1 MIPQVFRD
9 VDILGSLEHVVDQH
23 TKHYKDDFI
32 IDRNIICKLADSPD
46 ETDRHLIWLC
56 RPLGTHIMRE
66 RDIYLEGTHENKC
79 FSFYHDQ
86 TRDNVLAY
94 AIHLKNREGFD
105 VTGDIYQ
112 LDYAAEIERAKLLTC
127 PVYRVTLFFPDDTE
141 FTVPYRTYRG
151 YLNEL
156 SQKHGDLKAMRYEPE
171 SEAELGVI
179 LRRQW
184 SRRDRQANLGD
195 IAEHFD
201 GLNKSSV
208 RDKLQEA
215 KAGIKASEHKAI
227 KKDEQAL

>member
-9 VDILGSLEHVVDQH
+9 VDILGSLEQIIDQH
-23 TKHYKDDFI
+23 TKHYKEDFN

-86 TRDNVLAY
+86 TKENILAY
-94 AIHLKNREGFD
+94 ALHLKSRDGFN
-105 VTGDIYQ
+105 VTGDVYQ
-112 LDYAAEIERAKLLTC
+112 LDYAAEVERVKLLTC
-127 PVYRVTLFFPDDTE
+127 PIHRITFFFYDDTE

-151 YLNEL
+151 ALNEL
-156 SQKHGDLKAMRYEPE
+156 SQKHGELKAMRYEPE
-171 SEAELGVI
+171 SEAELSII

-184 SRRDRQANLGD
+184 LKRDRHADLGD
-195 IAEHFD
+195 ITKHIE
-201 GLNKSSV
+201 GLNKLSI

-215 KAGIKASEHKAI
+215 KTEIKPSERNAP
-227 KKDEQAL
+227 KKDEQSL